1 MLPYGGGTEL
11 YMTGQVGNSRLIQ
24 RMNRLKVLNYIRRNP
39 DAARPKIARDT
50 GLSLPSVTNNVTYL
64 ISTGLVCE
72 NGAEQAE
79 RVGRKSMRLRF
90 CADAYGLVCVF
101 LGVDSID
108 IAYTDLEGRIITRIC
123 ANAAAMTPQRMV
135 ELVREKVAGL
145 VAEFGREKILAI
157 GVAISGLVLDGSR
170 FVLSASLKWKE
181 FDIKSLLE
189 RETELPVFVEN
200 MSFVKAVHY
209 FFDVNHTGS
218 DNMLFIDL
226 DGGVGAC
233 QYYGGET
240 LAQTKRVGVIS
251 TNLGRVKLLNDL
263 SREICA
269 GLPDYDEIKA
279 KIDKC
284 AAAPTYPPAMSVFA
298 YALISGAFA
307 FFFGGGVRECIA
319 ATAAGIL
326 VRFVMLLLDRL
337 GAAQVIE
344 TAAASSVAASATY
357 LAAQFMPL
365 ATDTVLISVLM
376 NLVPGV
382 ALVNSIRDFAAT
394 DFMSGSVRIVEA
406 LFCTAAA

>member
-1 MLPYGGGTEL
+1 MLLYGGGTEIN
-11 YMTGQVGNSRLIQ
+11 MTGQVGNSRLIQ

-50 GLSLPSVTNNVTYL
+50 GLSLSSVTNIVTYL
-64 ISTGLVCE
+64 ISVGLVCE

-79 RVGRKSMRLRF
+79 RVGRKSIRLRF

-123 ANAAAMTPQRMV
+123 ANAAAMTPKRMV

-145 VAEFGREKILAI
+145 VAEFGKEKILAI

-233 QYYGGET
+233 QYYGGVMNRAMLGEIGHT
-240 LAQTKRVGVIS
+240 TVERDGEECFCGNRGCLEAMCSPQRMARLYAEYSGEPQEMAAQALARGNAAAVRAADECAEYLGIGLANMVNLCRPSEIILNIGSFSGLHGVLDRAMNYMYKRAHPALCENLVI
-251 TNLGRVKLLNDL
+251 
-263 SREICA
+263 REISVSGEDA
-269 GLPDYDEIKA
+269 VR
-279 KIDKC
+279 
-284 AAAPTYPPAMSVFA
+284 AMAFDLCDRMFDVA
-298 YALISGAFA
+298 YEG
-307 FFFGGGVRECIA
+307 
-319 ATAAGIL
+319 
-326 VRFVMLLLDRL
+326 
-337 GAAQVIE
+337 
-344 TAAASSVAASATY
+344 
-357 LAAQFMPL
+357 
-365 ATDTVLISVLM
+365 
-376 NLVPGV
+376 
-382 ALVNSIRDFAAT
+382 DFA
-394 DFMSGSVRIVEA
+394 DGEN
-406 LFCTAAA
+406 